1 MIFFI
6 AWEGRWQF
14 AILPLHETSWVQKF
28 HTGDKSLPRS
38 GEYFWMVVAWG
49 KFAPSNQKHNPDLG
63 SNTSWVWNF
72 YSCSPDV
79 IHRKTSDGLFNVSC
93 FYGYHLHC
101 ILIRCLQEG
110 WLFVMCKFTVSL
122 LQCHLKI
129 LKITILIFVGDLGHV
144 TSVTS
149 PQVEEGDCRF
159 LPNEILQE
167 VREWRVV
174 FVWNLHGPHSVC
186 RQF

>member
-6 AWEGRWQF
+6 AWEGRWHF
-14 AILPLHETSWVQKF
+14 AIPPLHETSWVQKF

-49 KFAPSNQKHNPDLG
+49 KFAPSNQKHNPDLA

-72 YSCSPDV
+72 YSCSPDD
-79 IHRKTSDGLFNVSC
+79 IQTTTSDGVMKCQLFLWLSS
-93 FYGYHLHC
+93 
-101 ILIRCLQEG
+101 LISYLQEG
-110 WLFVMCKFTVSL
+110 RLFVVCKCTVLL

-129 LKITILIFVGDLGHV
+129 LKLIISIFIGDLGHV

-167 VREWRVV
+167 VREQPVI
-174 FVWNLHGPHSVC
+174 FALL
-186 RQF
+186 

>member
-6 AWEGRWQF
+6 AWEGRWHF
-14 AILPLHETSWVQKF
+14 AIPPLHETSWVQKF

-79 IHRKTSDGLFNVSC
+79 IHRKP
-93 FYGYHLHC
+93 
-101 ILIRCLQEG
+101 
-110 WLFVMCKFTVSL
+110 VMVSL
-122 LQCHLKI
+122 MSAVSMAI
-129 LKITILIFVGDLGHV
+129 IFIAFWLVAYKRADCLLCV
-144 TSVTS
+144 SS
-149 PQVEEGDCRF
+149 PFHYCSAVSRF
-159 LPNEILQE
+159 SRSQ
-167 VREWRVV
+167 
-174 FVWNLHGPHSVC
+174 S
-186 RQF
+186 